1 MAEIYVPNYMSF
13 HNDNT
18 FLGSYQGLRF
28 KLTPDVGSME
38 ILAEYWYGPLCYE
51 SSIMDGSKT
60 CIIDGKTFYILR
72 NAEDWDSFIANIVSA
87 GGTSE
92 VNAIMAADISTVF
105 LLVTAAA

>member
-38 ILAEYWYGPLCYE
+38 ILAEYWYGLLCYE

-60 CIIDGKTFYILR
+60 FPLSEEGIATMTEFLR
-72 NAEDWDSFIANIVSA
+72 DLSLEKPQS
-87 GGTSE
+87 
-92 VNAIMAADISTVF
+92 
-105 LLVTAAA
+105 